1 MSLSDLFSLKGKT
14 ALVTGG
20 SRGIGLMIARGFVEA
35 GVKTYISSR
44 KAQACDAAA
53 AELSKSGTCIPLAH
67 DLGTTAEVKTLADEI
82 KAREKQLDILIN
94 NAGAAW
100 AEPID
105 QYSEAGWDKLMAVN
119 LKAVFTLTQALLP
132 LLRAAATPDDP
143 ARVVN
148 IGSIDGILQPSLESY
163 AYSASKAAVHHLTR
177 NLAKHLAK
185 DNINVNAIAPGPFE
199 TKMLAPVLAVARKQ
213 IEAAVPR
220 KRVGRDDDMIGAA
233 IFYCSRA
240 SSYVT
245 GTVLPVDGG
254 IASAAYM
261 ASEFFDMTRI
271 SDRHP
276 EVLRA
281 PFETLTAFAP
291 QGDAR
296 SLEG

>member
-1 MSLSDLFSLKGKT
+1 MAISKLFDLTGKT

-44 KAQACDAAA
+44 KASACEEAA
-53 AELSKSGTCIPLAH
+53 AELNKIGTCIPLAH
-67 DLGTTAEVKTLADEI
+67 DLGSTAEVHKLADEV
-82 KAREKQLDILIN
+82 KAREKKLDILIN

-105 QYSEAGWDKLMAVN
+105 TYSEAGWDKLMDIN
-119 LKAVFTLTQALLP
+119 LKAVFLLTQALLP
-132 LLRAAATPDDP
+132 LLRAAGTAEDP

-148 IGSIDGILQPSLESY
+148 IGSIDGILAPSLESY

-199 TKMLAPVLAVARKQ
+199 TKMLAPVLAVSRKA
-213 IEAAVPR
+213 IEASVPR
-220 KRVGRDDDMIGAA
+220 GRIGNDDDMIGAA

-245 GTVLPVDGG
+245 ATVLPVDGG
-254 IASAAYM
+254 LSGTPYSALP
-261 ASEFFDMTRI
+261 FD
-271 SDRHP
+271 
-276 EVLRA
+276 L
-281 PFETLTAFAP
+281 
-291 QGDAR
+291 
-296 SLEG
+296 

>member
-1 MSLSDLFSLKGKT
+1 MPISDLFSLSGKT

-44 KAQACDAAA
+44 DARACAA
-53 AELSKSGTCIPLAH
+53 AEAELSRTGICIALPH
-67 DLGTTAEVKTLADEI
+67 DLGTTAEVKALAAEVA
-82 KAREKQLDILIN
+82 ARETRLDILVN

-105 QYSEAGWDKLMAVN
+105 QYSEKGWDKLMAVN

-132 LLRAAATPDDP
+132 LLRAAATEDDP

-148 IGSIDGILQPSLESY
+148 IGSIDGILQPTLESY

-177 NLAKHLAK
+177 NLAKHLAR
-185 DNINVNAIAPGPFE
+185 DNINVNAIAPGPFD

-213 IEAAVPR
+213 IEDSVPR
-220 KRVGRDDDMIGAA
+220 KRVGIDDDMIGAA

-240 SSYVT
+240 SSFVT

-254 IASAAYM
+254 ITAAAYM
-261 ASEFFDMTRI
+261 AA
-271 SDRHP
+271 
-276 EVLRA
+276 EVR
-281 PFETLTAFAP
+281 F
-291 QGDAR
+291 
-296 SLEG
+296 

>member
-1 MSLSDLFSLKGKT
+1 MAVADLFSLHGKT

-44 KAQACDAAA
+44 DAKACAEAQ
-53 AELSKSGTCIPLAH
+53 AELSKAGTCIALPH
-67 DLGTTAEVKTLADEI
+67 DLGRTDEVKALAGEI
-82 KAREKQLDILIN
+82 AAREQKLDILVN

-105 QYSEAGWDKLMAVN
+105 HYAEKGWDKIMAVN

-132 LLRAAATPDDP
+132 LLRKAATQDDP
-143 ARVVN
+143 ARIVN
-148 IGSIDGILQPSLESY
+148 IGSIDGLLQPHLESY

-185 DNINVNAIAPGPFE
+185 DNINVNAIAPGPFD

-213 IEAAVPR
+213 MEASVPR
-220 KRVGRDDDMIGAA
+220 KRIGRGDDMIGAA
-233 IFYCSRA
+233 IFYCARA

-254 IASAAYM
+254 IVTAAYTQ
-261 ASEFFDMTRI
+261 AGFD
-271 SDRHP
+271 
-276 EVLRA
+276 L
-281 PFETLTAFAP
+281 
-291 QGDAR
+291 
-296 SLEG
+296 

>member
-1 MSLSDLFSLKGKT
+1 MSISDLFSLKGKT

-44 KAQACDAAA
+44 DAKACAETEAA
-53 AELSKSGTCIPLAH
+53 LNKIGTCIALPH
-67 DLGTTAEVKTLADEI
+67 DLGHTFEVKALASEI
-82 KAREKQLDILIN
+82 ASREKKLDILIN

-100 AEPID
+100 AEPFES
-105 QYSEAGWDKLMAVN
+105 YSEKGWDKLMAVN
-119 LKAVFTLTQALLP
+119 LKAIFTLTQALLP
-132 LLRAAATPDDP
+132 QLRAAATEDDP

-213 IEAAVPR
+213 MEASVPR
-220 KRVGRDDDMIGAA
+220 KRIGRDDDMIGAA

-254 IASAAYM
+254 IVTAAYTSM
-261 ASEFFDMTRI
+261 DVA
-271 SDRHP
+271 
-276 EVLRA
+276 L
-281 PFETLTAFAP
+281 
-291 QGDAR
+291 
-296 SLEG
+296 

>member
-1 MSLSDLFSLKGKT
+1 MSVADLFSLKGKT

-44 KAQACDAAA
+44 KAEACHSAA
-53 AELSKSGTCIPLAH
+53 AELSKIGVCIPLAH
-67 DLGTTAEVKTLADEI
+67 DLGETSEVKALAGEI
-82 KAREKQLDILIN
+82 GAREKKLDILVN

-100 AEPID
+100 AEPIER
-105 QYSEAGWDKLMAVN
+105 YSEKGWDKLMAVN

-132 LLRAAATPDDP
+132 LLRAAATADDP

-163 AYSASKAAVHHLTR
+163 AYSASKAAAHHLTR

-213 IEAAVPR
+213 IEDAVPR
-220 KRVGRDDDMIGAA
+220 GRVGRDDDMIGAA

-261 ASEFFDMTRI
+261 ATEFGI
-271 SDRHP
+271 
-276 EVLRA
+276 
-281 PFETLTAFAP
+281 
-291 QGDAR
+291 
-296 SLEG
+296 

>member
-1 MSLSDLFSLKGKT
+1 MPTSSLFSLSGKT

-44 KAQACDAAA
+44 DARACAAA
-53 AELSKSGTCIPLAH
+53 EAELSKAGTCIALPH
-67 DLGTTAEVKTLADEI
+67 DLGTTAEVKALAAEVA
-82 KAREKQLDILIN
+82 ARETRLDILVN

-105 QYSEAGWDKLMAVN
+105 QYSEKGWDKLMAVN

-132 LLRAAATPDDP
+132 LLRAAASEDDP
-143 ARVVN
+143 ARIVN
-148 IGSIDGILQPSLESY
+148 IGSIDGILQPTLESY

-177 NLAKHLAK
+177 NLAKHLAR

-213 IEAAVPR
+213 MERAVPR
-220 KRVGRDDDMIGAA
+220 GRIGRDDDMIGAA

-254 IASAAYM
+254 IVSAAYTTL
-261 ASEFFDMTRI
+261 EFGL
-271 SDRHP
+271 S
-276 EVLRA
+276 
-281 PFETLTAFAP
+281 
-291 QGDAR
+291 
-296 SLEG
+296 

>member
-1 MSLSDLFSLKGKT
+1 MAVADLFSLAGKT

-20 SRGIGLMIARGFVEA
+20 SRGIGLMIARGFVET

-44 KAQACDAAA
+44 DAKACADAE
-53 AELSKSGTCIPLAH
+53 AELSKLGTCIALPH
-67 DLGTTAEVKTLADEI
+67 DLGRTEGVKALADDI
-82 KAREKQLDILIN
+82 KAREEKLDILVN

-100 AEPID
+100 AEPFES
-105 QYSEAGWDKLMAVN
+105 YSEKGWDKVMAVN

-132 LLRAAATPDDP
+132 LLRAAATQDDP

-148 IGSIDGILQPSLESY
+148 IGSIDGILQPTLESY

-177 NLAKHLAK
+177 NMAKHLAK
-185 DNINVNAIAPGPFE
+185 DNINVNAIAPGPFD

-213 IEAAVPR
+213 VEDSVPR

-233 IFYCSRA
+233 IFYCARA

-254 IASAAYM
+254 IVTAAY
-261 ASEFFDMTRI
+261 SSSPIGF
-271 SDRHP
+271 
-276 EVLRA
+276 
-281 PFETLTAFAP
+281 
-291 QGDAR
+291 
-296 SLEG
+296 

>member
-1 MSLSDLFSLKGKT
+1 MSISDLFSLKGKT

-44 KAQACDAAA
+44 DARACAEAEAA
-53 AELSKSGTCIPLAH
+53 LNKIGTCIALPH
-67 DLGTTAEVKTLADEI
+67 DLGRTDEVKALASGI
-82 KAREKQLDILIN
+82 AAREKKLDILIN

-105 QYSEAGWDKLMAVN
+105 QYSEKGWDKLMAVN
-119 LKAVFTLTQALLP
+119 LKAIFTLTQALLP
-132 LLRAAATPDDP
+132 QLRAAATEDDP

-213 IEAAVPR
+213 MEASVPR
-220 KRVGRDDDMIGAA
+220 KRIGRDDDMIGAA

-254 IASAAYM
+254 IVTAAYTSM
-261 ASEFFDMTRI
+261 DVA
-271 SDRHP
+271 
-276 EVLRA
+276 L
-281 PFETLTAFAP
+281 
-291 QGDAR
+291 
-296 SLEG
+296 